1 MSGAGALKMRVRLSN
16 DKYEDKLIK
25 KIDNKFK
32 DRAAS
37 KLGARSTV
45 VRRNAEGKMVEVSRE
60 R

>member
-1 MSGAGALKMRVRLSN
+1 MRVRLSN